1 MEECYKV
8 DIPQHSMPL
17 EAILGRNFMYV
28 SIQIPWSP
36 SRANVFIRWGVHNS
50 ASPVEEIRTRPWLT
64 FPALTKVGMERHVQ
78 WIITQRSIGTDPG
91 VKINIYQSLSNY
103 IIPGPPVFSCSG
115 SPLQTSNPPVTSN
128 PPITP
133 NPPTTTD
140 LPTGGAA
147 QWAQCGGNGFTG
159 PATCVSPFRCVKLND
174 WVRRAYG

>member
-36 SRANVFIRWGVHNS
+36 SRTNVFIRWGVHNS
-50 ASPVEEIRTRPWLT
+50 ASPVEEIRTRPRLT

-91 VKINIYQSLSNY
+91 GQNQHL
-103 IIPGPPVFSCSG
+103 
-115 SPLQTSNPPVTSN
+115 
-128 PPITP
+128 PITQQLYHTGSSRVFLLRVATSDIKSTSYFQP
-133 NPPTTTD
+133 SYNPKPANYHGPTD
-140 LPTGGAA
+140 
-147 QWAQCGGNGFTG
+147 W
-159 PATCVSPFRCVKLND
+159 RCCTVGT
-174 WVRRAYG
+174 V